1 LQNIDLRRAL
11 SLAID
16 REAYIAAVREGG
28 GEQPAFS
35 LTPPTQGY
43 TPPRIV
49 ESNIQKAKAAFEKSG
64 FDGKTTLRL
73 MVTDSDT
80 NKKSAEVLQGM
91 WRKNLGLNVRIDT
104 FDWSTYLQRQHDLD
118 YDLCSAGWIG
128 DFLDPMTFL
137 GMWTKDNG
145 NNNTGWYS
153 DDYEALLVKAA
164 NTADPAS
171 RAKVLAD
178 AERMFLED
186 TAIMPL
192 FWYTKMY
199 LLNPQ
204 VKNWN
209 PLLLGNNPYKRIELE
224 TK

>member
-1 LQNIDLRRAL
+1 
-11 SLAID
+11 
-16 REAYIAAVREGG
+16 
-28 GEQPAFS
+28 
-35 LTPPTQGY
+35 
-43 TPPRIV
+43 
-49 ESNIQKAKAAFEKSG
+49 
-64 FDGKTTLRL
+64 
-73 MVTDSDT
+73 
-80 NKKSAEVLQGM
+80 M

-153 DDYEALLVKAA
+153 DEYEALLVKAA
-164 NTADPAS
+164 NTAAPAE